1 VLRGWIK
8 KTTGQKPQ
16 PDKFVG
22 GGIHPGYFYYGGI
35 METDEA
41 IRKSLDLVENSK
53 IALLIDR

>member
-1 VLRGWIK
+1 
-8 KTTGQKPQ
+8 
-16 PDKFVG
+16 
-22 GGIHPGYFYYGGI
+22 